1 MGEAAKNVIVT
12 GAAGGMGAAVVRK
25 LAARAVNVVAV
36 DRDQGGLARLKKELD
51 GAAGAVE
58 TVVADVGSA
67 LDVEGFVKL
76 AVNRFGGLDGL
87 FNIAGI
93 LGKFAPIAEA
103 SNESFDEVMRVNTKS
118 VWLGMKYAIPALIA
132 RGGGAIVNTG
142 SYLSWHGGELLGPYI
157 ASKHALV
164 GLTKTAAL
172 ENARHNIRV
181 NLICP
186 GSIDTQMNIETADG
200 ISPNDREA
208 GLKALAA
215 YTVTGRVADPDEV
228 ATVGVFLLLDA
239 PLQMTGTL
247 VPIDG
252 GGAAR

>member
-1 MGEAAKNVIVT
+1 MGQSTKNVIVT

-25 LAARAVNVVAV
+25 LVARSVNVVAV
-36 DRDQGGLARLKKELD
+36 DRNPENLARLKKEFD
-51 GAAGAVE
+51 GPGGAVE

-67 LDVEGFVKL
+67 PDVEGFVKH
-76 AVNRFGGLDGL
+76 AVTQFGGLDGL

-93 LGKFAPIAEA
+93 LGKFVPIADA
-103 SNESFDEVMRVNTKS
+103 SNDDYDEVMRVNAKS

-172 ENARHNIRV
+172 ENARHKIRV
-181 NLICP
+181 HLLCP
-186 GSIDTQMNIETADG
+186 GSIDTQMNIDTADG
-200 ISPNDREA
+200 ISPNDRNS
-208 GLKALAA
+208 GLRMLETFTA
-215 YTVTGRVADPDEV
+215 TGKVADPIDV

-247 VPIDG
+247 IPIDG